1 MKNMMLSTLM
11 LMTLSVVS
19 CSDDN
24 FAGDAPKDWANTTE
38 RFVTAEEQGLST
50 YYTPAIGRVGDP
62 MPFYDEKAG
71 EFKVMYLQ
79 EFNNNKPF
87 CYHPFWTVATT
98 DGANYRSL
106 GETLAVGTSD
116 YQPDAALGTGCCYY
130 SKADNLYYIYYTGHN
145 PNCTDVEVVMRA
157 TSPDFKTWTRDNS
170 WTLRGKDYGFSSV
183 DFRDP
188 QIFEDGGVYN
198 MVITTRR
205 GDPKF
210 AHFTSTD
217 MKDWTFAGEF
227 NAVWDRMCEC
237 PDIFKMG
244 DYWYCIYSEA
254 YLSTWSRKVKYMM
267 ADSFEGLKRCFADPG
282 ANWPRDDKEGVL
294 DSRAF
299 YAGKTAS
306 NGTDRYIWGW
316 CPYRS
321 GKDIDEMN
329 INVGEKEPNWS
340 GALVCHKLIQHADG
354 TLSIGEVE
362 GIKAKYNVPAE
373 LKVMES
379 NGYAGNTLSGAG
391 AYVLYNRLGAHN
403 HISFTAKA
411 SSDDTRF
418 GVSLC
423 RSTDVKKYYSLIV
436 NPEWA
441 NGRRKINFEQEG
453 EGGKG
458 FIEGADGYIF
468 PRPADNVYNVD
479 IYTDNSVVTM
489 YINGVYGYTQRI
501 YGTQKNCWS
510 INCYNGQIEIS
521 NLSLT
526 QY

>member
-1 MKNMMLSTLM
+1 M

-87 CYHPFWTVATT
+87 CYHPFWTIATP

-170 WTLRGKDYGFSSV
+170 WTLRGKDFGFSSV

-217 MKDWTFAGEF
+217 MKD
-227 NAVWDRMCEC
+227 
-237 PDIFKMG
+237 
-244 DYWYCIYSEA
+244 
-254 YLSTWSRKVKYMM
+254 
-267 ADSFEGLKRCFADPG
+267 
-282 ANWPRDDKEGVL
+282 
-294 DSRAF
+294 
-299 YAGKTAS
+299 
-306 NGTDRYIWGW
+306 
-316 CPYRS
+316 
-321 GKDIDEMN
+321 
-329 INVGEKEPNWS
+329 
-340 GALVCHKLIQHADG
+340 
-354 TLSIGEVE
+354 
-362 GIKAKYNVPAE
+362 
-373 LKVMES
+373 
-379 NGYAGNTLSGAG
+379 
-391 AYVLYNRLGAHN
+391 
-403 HISFTAKA
+403 
-411 SSDDTRF
+411 
-418 GVSLC
+418 
-423 RSTDVKKYYSLIV
+423 
-436 NPEWA
+436 
-441 NGRRKINFEQEG
+441 
-453 EGGKG
+453 
-458 FIEGADGYIF
+458 
-468 PRPADNVYNVD
+468 
-479 IYTDNSVVTM
+479 
-489 YINGVYGYTQRI
+489 
-501 YGTQKNCWS
+501 
-510 INCYNGQIEIS
+510 
-521 NLSLT
+521 
-526 QY
+526 